1 MVRLQVPVKGIAM
14 RPFLI
19 ALLALVWL
27 SAAQQ
32 PARAA
37 EGFARH
43 AMVAAANPLAVAAG
57 VKVLKAGG
65 SAADAAVAVQA
76 VLGLVEP
83 QSSGLGGG
91 AFMVYYDAKSR
102 TVTAYDGR
110 ETAPKGAT
118 PDMFMGPDGKPLAYF
133 TAVMT
138 GRSTGAPGAIGMLA
152 LAQHDHGLRPW
163 SSLFGSAVEMAQD
176 GFIVS
181 PRLAGFVAFPQGQAR
196 GPDALAYFTK
206 PDGTEVKAGDL
217 LKNPA
222 YAATLRLIAKD
233 GVRAFYTGKIA
244 ADIAAR
250 VHQEPTPGTLTAADI
265 AAYRPRKTPAL
276 CRPYREYVIC
286 VPQDPSGG
294 SALLETMGLLARTD
308 INKRG
313 PTDPQA
319 WFELAQASRLMYA
332 DRDRYIGDPAFVSVP
347 TEGLLSKGYLDA
359 RARLIGDVAGPA
371 PKPGDP
377 PGAQPRAA
385 DATREPGGT
394 SHMVIVD
401 AQGDVLSMTTSV
413 ESLFGSGRM
422 VDGFFINNQLTD
434 FSHNPIDPDGA
445 VSANAV
451 APGKRPRSAMSP
463 VIVLKDGRFFAALG
477 SPGGPAILAYNVKA
491 LVGVLDWHLT
501 MQQAF
506 ALPNVVARGNQYS
519 AETDLLGPEVT
530 AALAARGMR
539 FSTGFGENSG
549 LHGIK
554 AVPGGWQGGA
564 DPRREGVAEGF

>member
-1 MVRLQVPVKGIAM
+1 M
-14 RPFLI
+14 RRILTVLI
-19 ALLALVWL
+19 ALISCLATG
-27 SAAQQ
+27 Q
-32 PARAA
+32 PALAA

-43 AMVAAANPLAVAAG
+43 AMVAAANPRAVAAG
-57 VKVLKAGG
+57 VKVLKEGG

-91 AFMVYYDAKSR
+91 AFMVYYDAKTR

-118 PDMFMGPDGKPLAYF
+118 PDMFMGPDGKPLSYF
-133 TAVMT
+133 TAVMS
-138 GRSTGAPGAIGMLA
+138 GRSTGSPGAIGMLA

-163 SSLFGSAVEMAQD
+163 STLFATPIDMARN

-181 PRLAGFVAFPQGQAR
+181 PRLAGFVAIPQGQAR

-222 YAATLRLIAKD
+222 YAATLQLLADKGI
-233 GVRAFYTGKIA
+233 RAFYTGKIA
-244 ADIAAR
+244 DDIAAR
-250 VHQEPTPGTLTAADI
+250 VHQEPIPGTLTAEDL
-265 AAYRPRKTPAL
+265 AAYQPKKTKAL
-276 CRPYREYVIC
+276 CRPYRAYVIC
-286 VPQDPSGG
+286 TPQDPSGG

-313 PTDPQA
+313 PGDAQA
-319 WFELAQASRLMYA
+319 WFEIAQSERLMYA
-332 DRDRYIGDPAFVSVP
+332 DRDRYNGDPAFIKVP
-347 TEGLLSKGYLDA
+347 TDGLLSDGYLDA
-359 RARLIGDVAGPA
+359 RAKLIGEVAGPA

-377 PGAQPRAA
+377 PGAQPRAV
-385 DATREPGGT
+385 DTTKEPGGT

-401 AQGDVLSMTTSV
+401 AKGDVLSMTTSV

-434 FSHNPIDPDGA
+434 FAHDPIGADGA
-445 VSANAV
+445 PAANAV

-491 LVGVLDWHLT
+491 LVGVLDWRLT

-519 AETDLLGPEVT
+519 AETELLGPAVT

-564 DPRREGVAEGF
+564 DPRREGVALGF

>member
-1 MVRLQVPVKGIAM
+1 MSM
-14 RPFLI
+14 RRQLI
-19 ALLALVWL
+19 ATLAVMLLAIPAA
-27 SAAQQ
+27 SAN
-32 PARAA
+32 AA
-37 EGFARH
+37 EGFAKH

-65 SAADAAVAVQA
+65 SAVDAAVAVQT

-91 AFMVYYDAKSR
+91 AFMVYYDAKTH

-118 PDMFMGPDGKPLAYF
+118 PDMFMGPNGQPLPYF

-138 GRSTGAPGAIGMLA
+138 GRSTGSPGAIGMLA

-163 SSLFGSAVEMAQD
+163 STLFGSATDMAQN

-196 GPDALAYFTK
+196 GHDALAYFTK

-222 YAATLRLIAKD
+222 YAETLRLIAKD

-244 ADIAAR
+244 DDIAAR
-250 VHQEPTPGTLTAADI
+250 VHQDPVPGTLTAEDI
-265 AAYRPRKTPAL
+265 AAYRPKKTPAL
-276 CRPYREYVIC
+276 CRPYRIYTIC
-286 VPQDPSGG
+286 TPQDPSGG
-294 SALLETMGLLARTD
+294 SALLETMGLLERTD
-308 INKRG
+308 VNKRG
-313 PTDPQA
+313 PSDPQA
-319 WFELAQASRLMYA
+319 WFEIAQASRLMYA

-347 TEGLLSKGYLDA
+347 TEGLLSTAYLDA
-359 RARLIGDVAGPA
+359 RAKLIGDVAGPTPA
-371 PKPGDP
+371 PGDP

-385 DATREPGGT
+385 DTTREPGGT

-401 AQGDVLSMTTSV
+401 AAGDVLSMTTSV

-434 FSHNPIDPDGA
+434 FAHDPKDADGA
-445 VSANAV
+445 ISANAV

-463 VIVLKDGRFFAALG
+463 VIVLKNGRFFAALG

-506 ALPNVVARGNQYS
+506 ALPNVVAHGNQYS
-519 AETDLLGPEVT
+519 AETDLLGPTIT
-530 AALAARGMR
+530 AALTARGMH

-554 AVPGGWQGGA
+554 AVPGGWEGGA

>member
-1 MVRLQVPVKGIAM
+1 M
-14 RPFLI
+14 RRFVLTCLASI
-19 ALLALVWL
+19 CALTNL
-27 SAAQQ
+27 Q
-32 PARAA
+32 PAIAA
-37 EGFARH
+37 EGFAQH

-57 VKVLKAGG
+57 VKVLRAGG
-65 SAADAAVAVQA
+65 SAVDAAVAVQA

-91 AFMVYYDAKSR
+91 AFMVYYNAKTH

-118 PDMFMGPDGKPLAYF
+118 PDMFMGPDGKPLSYF

-138 GRSTGAPGAIGMLA
+138 GRSTGSPGAIGMLA

-163 SSLFGSAVEMAQD
+163 STLFGSATDMAQN

-196 GPDALAYFTK
+196 GHDALAYFTK

-222 YAATLRLIAKD
+222 YAETLRLIAKD

-244 ADIAAR
+244 DDIAAR
-250 VHQEPTPGTLTAADI
+250 VHQDPVPGTLTAEDI
-265 AAYRPRKTPAL
+265 AAYRPKKTPAL
-276 CRPYREYVIC
+276 CRPYRIYTIC
-286 VPQDPSGG
+286 TPQDPSGG
-294 SALLETMGLLARTD
+294 SALLETMGLLERTD
-308 INKRG
+308 VNKRG
-313 PTDPQA
+313 PSDPQA
-319 WFELAQASRLMYA
+319 WFEIAQASRLMYA

-347 TEGLLSKGYLDA
+347 TEGLLSTAYLDA
-359 RARLIGDVAGPA
+359 RAKLIGDVAGPTPA
-371 PKPGDP
+371 PGDP

-385 DATREPGGT
+385 DTTREPGGT

-401 AQGDVLSMTTSV
+401 AAGDVLSMTTSV

-434 FSHNPIDPDGA
+434 FAHDPKDADGA
-445 VSANAV
+445 ISANAV

-463 VIVLKDGRFFAALG
+463 VIVLKNGRFFVALG

-506 ALPNVVARGNQYS
+506 ALPNVVAHGNQYS
-519 AETDLLGPEVT
+519 AETDLLGPTIT
-530 AALAARGMR
+530 AALTARGMH

-554 AVPGGWQGGA
+554 AVPGGWEGGA

>member
-1 MVRLQVPVKGIAM
+1 MSIRRQ
-14 RPFLI
+14 LI
-19 ALLALVWL
+19 ATLAAMVLAAPAA
-27 SAAQQ
+27 SAN
-32 PARAA
+32 AA
-37 EGFARH
+37 EGFAKH
-43 AMVAAANPLAVAAG
+43 AMVAAANPLAAAAG

-65 SAADAAVAVQA
+65 SAVDAAVAVQA

-91 AFMVYYDAKSR
+91 AFMVYYDAKTH

-118 PDMFMGPDGKPLAYF
+118 PDMFMGPNGQPLPYF

-152 LAQHDHGLRPW
+152 LAQHDHGVRPW
-163 SSLFGSAVEMAQD
+163 SSLFGSATEMAQN

-196 GPDALAYFTK
+196 GHDALAYFTK

-222 YAATLRLIAKD
+222 YADTLRLIAKD
-233 GVRAFYTGKIA
+233 GVRAVYTGKIA
-244 ADIAAR
+244 ADIAAK
-250 VHQEPTPGTLTAADI
+250 VHQDPVPGTLTAEDI

-276 CRPYREYVIC
+276 CRPYRIYTIC
-286 VPQDPSGG
+286 APQDPSGG
-294 SALLETMGLLARTD
+294 SALLETMGLLERTD

-332 DRDRYIGDPAFVSVP
+332 DRDRYVGDPAFVQVP
-347 TEGLLSKGYLDA
+347 TEGLLSAGYLDA
-359 RARLIGDVAGPA
+359 RAKLIGDVAGPTPA
-371 PKPGDP
+371 PGNP

-385 DATREPGGT
+385 DTTHEPGGT

-401 AQGDVLSMTTSV
+401 AAGDVLSMTTSV

-434 FSHNPIDPDGA
+434 FAHDPRDADGA
-445 VSANAV
+445 ISANAV

-463 VIVLKDGRFFAALG
+463 VIVLKNGRFFAALG

-491 LVGVLDWHLT
+491 LVGVLDWRLT

-506 ALPNVVARGNQYS
+506 ALPNVVAHGSQYS
-519 AETDLLGPEVT
+519 AETDLLGPTVT
-530 AALAARGMR
+530 AALAARGMH

-554 AVPGGWQGGA
+554 AAPGGWEGGA

>member
-1 MVRLQVPVKGIAM
+1 M
-14 RPFLI
+14 RRFVLTCLASI
-19 ALLALVWL
+19 CALTNL
-27 SAAQQ
+27 Q
-32 PARAA
+32 PAIAA
-37 EGFARH
+37 EGFAQH

-57 VKVLKAGG
+57 VKVLRAGG
-65 SAADAAVAVQA
+65 SAVDAAVAVQA

-91 AFMVYYDAKSR
+91 AFMVYYNAKTH

-118 PDMFMGPDGKPLAYF
+118 PDMFMGPDGKPLSYF

-138 GRSTGAPGAIGMLA
+138 GRSTGSPGAIGMLA

-163 SSLFGSAVEMAQD
+163 STLFGSATDMAQN

-196 GPDALAYFTK
+196 GHDALAYFTK

-222 YAATLRLIAKD
+222 YAETLRLIAKD

-244 ADIAAR
+244 DDIAAR
-250 VHQEPTPGTLTAADI
+250 VHQDPVPGTLTAEDI
-265 AAYRPRKTPAL
+265 AAYRPKKTPAL
-276 CRPYREYVIC
+276 CRPYRIYTIC
-286 VPQDPSGG
+286 TPQDPSGG
-294 SALLETMGLLARTD
+294 SALLETMGLLERTD
-308 INKRG
+308 VNKRG
-313 PTDPQA
+313 PSDPQA
-319 WFELAQASRLMYA
+319 WFEIAQASRLMYA

-347 TEGLLSKGYLDA
+347 TEGLLSTAYLDA
-359 RARLIGDVAGPA
+359 RAKLIGDVAGPTPA
-371 PKPGDP
+371 PGDP

-385 DATREPGGT
+385 DTTREPGGT

-401 AQGDVLSMTTSV
+401 AAGDVLSMTTSV

-434 FSHNPIDPDGA
+434 FAHDPKDADGA
-445 VSANAV
+445 ISANAV

-463 VIVLKDGRFFAALG
+463 VIVLKNGRFFAALG

-506 ALPNVVARGNQYS
+506 ALPNVVAHGNQYS
-519 AETDLLGPEVT
+519 AETDLLGPTIT
-530 AALAARGMR
+530 AALTARGMH

-554 AVPGGWQGGA
+554 AVPGGWEGGA